1 MARFDVH
8 NSGGQRWRP
17 VRSLGC
23 VIAAV
28 TLATLNYGL
37 TFPLLALLLERQ
49 GVDKSMI
56 GLSTAAT
63 AMATIVA
70 APISGRLMLV
80 VGARRLLLGAM
91 LVSAVIYLLLPT
103 FPDYWAWF
111 PLRFILGCCG
121 SIIWVASEA
130 WINIMAPDEKRGRI
144 IAIYATASSGGM
156 ALGPLL
162 LLVTGSTGYSP
173 FLVAASFSLTGC
185 LITLLAGRAVPR
197 LQGRPSTH
205 FLRFL
210 LLAPMPYLL
219 NLLFAAVGEAFH
231 TFFAIYALDHQVGEQ
246 RAFMIMTVMSL
257 GGIAL
262 QYPLGWLADHMNRR
276 LLLLLCVLVSIGGF
290 LIVPFAIA
298 SDILGLVLF
307 FTAGGIFATL
317 YSFGVIM
324 LGERFTG
331 SDLATASAVFTLMW
345 GLGVLTGPVIAGAAM
360 DHLGS
365 SGLIWTAIA
374 MLLLYLPIPFVAW
387 LRSLRR
393 QPAPVEK

>member
-1 MARFDVH
+1 MSAAAAVSSGARI
-8 NSGGQRWRP
+8 
-17 VRSLGC
+17 RSLAC

-49 GVDKSMI
+49 GIDKSMI

-63 AMATIVA
+63 AMAVIVA

-80 VGARRLLLGAM
+80 LGPRRLLLGAM
-91 LVSAVIYLLLPT
+91 LTSALIYVLLPI

-130 WINIMAPDEKRGRI
+130 WINTMAPDDKRGRI
-144 IAIYATASSGGM
+144 IAIYATASSAGM

-162 LLVTGSTGYSP
+162 LLVTGSNGHLP

-231 TFFAIYALDHQVGEQ
+231 TFFAIYAVDHQLSEQ

-290 LIVPFAIA
+290 LIVPFAISA
-298 SDILGLVLF
+298 DILGLVLF
-307 FTAGGIFATL
+307 FTAGGIFAML

-374 MLLLYLPIPFVAW
+374 MLLVYLPIPFVAW
-387 LRSLRR
+387 IRSLRR
-393 QPAPVEK
+393 QPVPVEK

>member
-1 MARFDVH
+1 MSVAATASSGARL
-8 NSGGQRWRP
+8 
-17 VRSLGC
+17 RSLTC
-23 VIAAV
+23 VIASV

-37 TFPLLALLLERQ
+37 TFPLLALILERQ
-49 GVDKSMI
+49 GIDKSLI

-63 AMATIVA
+63 AMATIAA
-70 APISGRLMLV
+70 APISGRLMQAL
-80 VGARRLLLGAM
+80 GPRRLLLGAM
-91 LVSAVIYLLLPT
+91 VLSALIYVLLPT

-121 SIIWVASEA
+121 SVIWVASEA
-130 WINIMAPDEKRGRI
+130 WINSMAPDAKRGRI

-156 ALGPLL
+156 AIGPLL
-162 LLVTGSTGYSP
+162 LLVTGSSGFAP
-173 FLVAASFSLTGC
+173 FIVAASFSLMGC
-185 LITLLAGRAVPR
+185 LVTLLAGHAVPR
-197 LQGRPSTH
+197 LEGRPTV
-205 FLRFL
+205 RFL
-210 LLAPMPYLL
+210 QFLLIAPMPYLL

-231 TFFAIYALDHQVGEQ
+231 TFFAIYAVDHGTGEQ

-290 LIVPFAIA
+290 LIVPYAIGA
-298 SDILGLVLF
+298 DIVGLVLF
-307 FTAGGIFATL
+307 FVAGGIFAML

-331 SDLATASAVFTLMW
+331 TDLATASAVFTLMW
-345 GLGVLTGPVIAGAAM
+345 GLGTLTGPILAGAAM

-365 SGLIWTAIA
+365 RGLVWAAVA
-374 MLLLYLPIPFVAW
+374 MLLAYLPIPVVAW
-387 LRSLRR
+387 IRSLRR
-393 QPAPVEK
+393 APAKAEG

>member
-1 MARFDVH
+1 MCATAAASSGART
-8 NSGGQRWRP
+8 
-17 VRSLGC
+17 RSLAC

-49 GVDKSMI
+49 GIDKSMI
-56 GLSTAAT
+56 GLNTAAT
-63 AMATIVA
+63 AMAVIVA

-80 VGARRLLLGAM
+80 VGPRRLLLGAM
-91 LVSAVIYLLLPT
+91 LVSALIYLLLPT

-130 WINIMAPDEKRGRI
+130 WINTMASDEKRGRI

-162 LLVTGSTGYSP
+162 LLVTGSTGYPP
-173 FLVAASFSLTGC
+173 FLVAASFSLMGC

-231 TFFAIYALDHQVGEQ
+231 TFFAIYAVDHRLSEQ

-257 GGIAL
+257 GGIAS

-290 LIVPFAIA
+290 LIVPFAISA
-298 SDILGLVLF
+298 DILGLVLF
-307 FTAGGIFATL
+307 FVAGGIFATL

-345 GLGVLTGPVIAGAAM
+345 GLGVLTGPIIAGTAM

-365 SGLIWTAIA
+365 GGLIWTAIA

-387 LRSLRR
+387 IRSLRR
-393 QPAPVEK
+393 QPVPVEK

>member
-1 MARFDVH
+1 MCATAAASTGARA
-8 NSGGQRWRP
+8 
-17 VRSLGC
+17 RSLAC

-49 GVDKSMI
+49 GIDKSMI

-63 AMATIVA
+63 AMAVIVA
-70 APISGRLMLV
+70 APISGRLMLA
-80 VGARRLLLGAM
+80 VGPRRLLLGAM
-91 LVSAVIYLLLPT
+91 LVSALIYLLLPT
-103 FPDYWAWF
+103 FPDYWTWF

-130 WINIMAPDEKRGRI
+130 WINTMAPDEKRGRI
-144 IAIYATASSGGM
+144 IAIYATASSAGM

-162 LLVTGSTGYSP
+162 LLVTGSAGYPP

-231 TFFAIYALDHQVGEQ
+231 TFFAIYALDHQISEQ

-290 LIVPFAIA
+290 LIVPFAISA
-298 SDILGLVLF
+298 DILGLVLF

-345 GLGVLTGPVIAGAAM
+345 GLGVLTGPVVAGAAM

-387 LRSLRR
+387 IRSLRR
-393 QPAPVEK
+393 QPVPVEK